1 MTAIP
6 FTDPG
11 SSAKPF
17 RWVPEAVFI
26 LCSLLLFFVLF
37 YHRWPLFED
46 HGIFHYAAWGIAQ
59 GLVPYVDIV
68 DVNWPGIYVIHYLAR
83 LISGSSP
90 LGLRLVDSLHVA
102 AACAVLSFVL
112 GELGVGR
119 PLRILCLTA
128 YLMSYFFGGYNN
140 TAQRE
145 SFGLGM
151 LLLGCWPW
159 VRIGRHRRP
168 PSVIWFFLSGLL
180 MASAVFIRP
189 QVAPLGLVFVAWGF
203 LPDWRNRSAWWPLVA
218 YGAGGVLLCSLGVVW
233 LDRLGSLRGFWDWS
247 VAFALT
253 EYKAWRLPLASMAG
267 YLIRNVTTR
276 GGGFSTLLLL
286 AALGLLLRERDWR
299 ALLRSHIRVLAL
311 GGGTL
316 VASVLIAWSQSKGV
330 PYHCIPLQWALALS
344 AGLLLSMTRT
354 AGWLEYHG
362 RTVIAVCGLTL
373 GLFACTL
380 HVIGMSP
387 TLSARWRPWS
397 FQPTDGTLMAR
408 RLTPFL
414 AAGETA
420 VLFDASAYTFWAELE
435 RPAPFPYIAG
445 VCYWLLA
452 LGPDHQRCR
461 IILDDLALAL
471 NRSSVR
477 FFIVEMVSGS
487 CPDQSD
493 SPETMLRYNQAVPA
507 IMESAFRER
516 PDLSSERFKVFER
529 HP

>member
-1 MTAIP
+1 
-6 FTDPG
+6 
-11 SSAKPF
+11 
-17 RWVPEAVFI
+17 VFI

-311 GGGTL
+311 GGYSGRVRADCLVTIQGRPVPLHSSPVGPCAERRPAALHDTHGRMAGIPWPYSDCSLRADPGTL
-316 VASVLIAWSQSKGV
+316 RLHAACDRDVSDAFRAVASLVLPA
-330 PYHCIPLQWALALS
+330 
-344 AGLLLSMTRT
+344 
-354 AGWLEYHG
+354 HG
-362 RTVIAVCGLTL
+362 RNV
-373 GLFACTL
+373 
-380 HVIGMSP
+380 
-387 TLSARWRPWS
+387 
-397 FQPTDGTLMAR
+397 DGAAPY
-408 RLTPFL
+408 PFL
-414 AAGETA
+414 GGRR
-420 VLFDASAYTFWAELE
+420 D
-435 RPAPFPYIAG
+435 R
-445 VCYWLLA
+445 
-452 LGPDHQRCR
+452 
-461 IILDDLALAL
+461 
-471 NRSSVR
+471 RS
-477 FFIVEMVSGS
+477 F
-487 CPDQSD
+487 
-493 SPETMLRYNQAVPA
+493 
-507 IMESAFRER
+507 
-516 PDLSSERFKVFER
+516 
-529 HP
+529 